1 MAWSMHIDAKS
12 LCMRKHTKC
21 IYSTS
26 QRDGM
31 EHAYRCKVVMH
42 AEAHKNASSAS
53 HGVEHEYRRKVVM
66 HAKAQADRNQRRGAG
81 VVEGNCK
88 IAYVRSVRK
97 LEDI

>member
-1 MAWSMHIDAKS
+1 VEYV
-12 LCMRKHTKC
+12 CGRKV
-21 IYSTS
+21 
-26 QRDGM
+26 
-31 EHAYRCKVVMH
+31 AMH
-42 AEAHKNASSAS
+42 AEAHKSASSAS
-53 HGVEHEYRRKVVM
+53 HGVEHVYRRKVVM